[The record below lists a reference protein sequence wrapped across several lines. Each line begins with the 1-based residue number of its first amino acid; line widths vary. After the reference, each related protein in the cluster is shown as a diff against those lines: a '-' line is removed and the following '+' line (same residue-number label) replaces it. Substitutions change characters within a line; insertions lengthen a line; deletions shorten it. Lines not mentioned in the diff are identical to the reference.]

1 MDQAKASFFFLKCIF
16 YKLVQIGKISG
27 NQNKSMPEDRDKAYL
42 KFVYKLIEN
51 QICLLKIIES
61 QFALY
66 KLVEI
71 QLSSINF

>member
-1 MDQAKASFFFLKCIF
+1 
-16 YKLVQIGKISG
+16 
-27 NQNKSMPEDRDKAYL
+27 MPEDRDKAYL